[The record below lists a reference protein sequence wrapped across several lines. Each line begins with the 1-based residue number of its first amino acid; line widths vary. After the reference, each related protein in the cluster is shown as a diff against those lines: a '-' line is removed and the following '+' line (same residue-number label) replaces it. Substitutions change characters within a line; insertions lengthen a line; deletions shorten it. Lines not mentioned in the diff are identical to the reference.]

1 MRSRRAAREWAL
13 RILYAHQLSGNP
25 LDKIFEEV
33 LDSIPDD
40 PNVRFC
46 RELCR
51 RVSQDGGAIEILI
64 EQSVQKWDLNRIA
77 ILDHIVLRTA
87 IAEFLY
93 FDDIPFKVTI
103 NEAIELAKRYST
115 AQSGRFV
122 NGILD
127 AISTELKKKISKPE
141 EDVSEGASTT

>member
-1 MRSRRAAREWAL
+1 MRSRRAAREWAM
-13 RILYAHQLSGNP
+13 RILYAHEMSGNAVEE
-25 LDKIFEEV
+25 IFTDM
-33 LDSIPDD
+33 LSAAPDD
-40 PNVRFC
+40 PNLRFC

-51 RVSQDGGAIEILI
+51 RAAEKDGYIDQLI
-64 EQSVQKWDLNRIA
+64 QKAVQKWDLNRIA
-77 ILDHIVLRTA
+77 VLDHVILRVA

-115 AQSGRFV
+115 DQSGRFV

-127 AISTELKKKISKPE
+127 ALSTELQMKVQKPS
-141 EDVSEGASTT
+141 DLSTGVPTP